1 MEINCITDMTL
12 CELELEIKKLYK
24 SYSKNEGRKL
34 KRKIEAYLG
43 QRSWLIKDE
52 FRFTPEIV
60 KHIERVNQILTD
72 KTAKVVKKASE
83 LDRQMQVIKA
93 AGDDFLDDYEIE
105 GTVDIYYDGENLF
118 QLLDEDEN
126 DGQSDYHAMAEILCD
141 INTLHLRSFCFSDR
155 NTTNENEEK
164 IYLDEMLK
172 RNWNIELLSAPELS
186 HIEYFC
192 YASHCLFCDSNYSIS
207 DIIRINDFWSEVN
220 VQWQNLDKK

>member
-1 MEINCITDMTL
+1 MEIKSITEMTL

-24 SYSKNEGRKL
+24 YYSKNEGRKL

-43 QRSWLIKDE
+43 QRSWLINNE

-83 LDRQMQVIKA
+83 LDRQMHAIKA
-93 AGDDFLDDYEIE
+93 AGDDFLVDYEIE
-105 GTVDIYYDGENLF
+105 GTVDIYYNGENLF
-118 QLLDEDEN
+118 QLLNEDEN

-141 INTLHLRSFCFSDR
+141 INDLHLRSFCFSDSD
-155 NTTNENEEK
+155 TSHENEK
-164 IYLDEMLK
+164 NIYSAEMLK
-172 RNWNIELLSAPELS
+172 RNWNIELLSAPELR

-192 YASHCLFCDSNYSIS
+192 YASHCLFCHSNYSIS

-220 VQWQNLDKK
+220 VQWQNLGEK